1 MIKIARGTLPEPT
14 TVQLEHRTELL
25 AGTATAQQG
34 SQAKRLWKSS
44 SFRRQVYPVLR
55 EALNEMAPGLQRC
68 MFCGDSEGT
77 AVDHFEPMAHT
88 PLRTFDWL
96 NHVLA
101 CSKCNSEFKQDRFP
115 LAPDG
120 TPLLIDP
127 TSQDPADH
135 LHLLLAIGE
144 YRGLTTQGTTTIGV
158 LQLNRGVL
166 VAGRRRVYR
175 TTAWCLAD
183 WHAAQETGQAQDA
196 AELRQMLWEQPLADV
211 VDAML
216 RQAEAPG
223 AEDIFADDIRTL
235 TLLRDPKL
243 RAALLPE

>member
-1 MIKIARGTLPEPT
+1 MIKIARGGLPGLT
-14 TVQLEHRTELL
+14 TVQLDRRTKQI
-25 AGTATAQQG
+25 AGIETVQQG
-34 SQAKRLWKSS
+34 SKAKQLWKSS
-44 SFRRQVYPVLR
+44 SFRTQVYPVLR

-120 TPLLIDP
+120 TPLLVDP
-127 TSQDPADH
+127 TRQDPADH
-135 LHLLLAIGE
+135 LHLVLAIGE
-144 YRGLTTQGTTTIGV
+144 YRALTAQGKATIDV

-166 VAGRRRVYR
+166 VAGRRRVYW
-175 TTAWCLAD
+175 TTARCLAA
-183 WHAAQETGQAQDA
+183 WHAAREAGEAQDA
-196 AELRQMLWEQPLADV
+196 AEWRDMLWEQPLADV

-216 RQAEAPG
+216 RQAESPG
-223 AEDIFADDIRTL
+223 AEDIFADDVLTL
-235 TLLRDPKL
+235 ALLRDPKL
-243 RAALLPE
+243 RAALLPD